1 MGYTILGLQEMWKVS
16 YLKCSTATEIFVL
29 NSILYFGHEEAK
41 MEVTKWM
48 FRAGLTFNSH
58 DVL

>member
-1 MGYTILGLQEMWKVS
+1 MWKLT
-16 YLKCSTATEIFVL
+16 YLKSSTATEIFVL
-29 NSILYFGHEEAK
+29 NTILYFGHEETK

-48 FRAGLTFNSH
+48 FRAGLTLHSH

>member
-1 MGYTILGLQEMWKVS
+1 MWKIT
-16 YLKCSTATEIFVL
+16 YLKSSTATEIFVL

-48 FRAGLTFNSH
+48 FGAGLTLHSH